1 MMKNEMMMM
10 MMMIMIKRCT
20 FFEGG
25 SLSFGWVDTAGAEE
39 EEEREAVDPFRLLL
53 LVDIFFS
60 WPCLSLFVSWMSS
73 PLLVAGARADHNI
86 TIIMMIVIVWCQS
99 LNKI

>member
-1 MMKNEMMMM
+1 MRGRMMMKNE

-60 WPCLSLFVSWMSS
+60 WPCLSLCLLDVFS
-73 PLLVAGARADHNI
+73 PPCCRC
-86 TIIMMIVIVWCQS
+86 TC
-99 LNKI
+99 